1 MQKVETTDI
10 IREISRL
17 PVSQRLLIVENI
29 VRSLRLEKEQPLE
42 KAPSKLYS
50 DYLSDKD
57 LTVFTQLDSEN
68 FYETR

>member
-29 VRSLRLEKEQPLE
+29 VRSLRLEQEQPLE

-50 DYLSDKD
+50 DYLADKD
-57 LTVFTQLDSEN
+57 LTVFTLLDSEQ

>member
-42 KAPSKLYS
+42 KAPSKIYS
-50 DYLSDKD
+50 DYLTHKD
-57 LTVFTQLDSEN
+57 LTVFTQLDCEQ